1 MRKKQTCDS
10 LDSARRTV
18 SAQIDPI
25 QKARMGQYFTPAS
38 VAGFMA
44 SLFTTGP
51 FRECRLLDPG
61 AGIGMLASAFLNRC
75 ADGGLAFRRVAVDA
89 YELDERLLLFL
100 TQTLENG
107 RATCPVVVAV
117 HGTDFIS
124 LAEAEDL
131 FNAPQPTFT
140 HAILNPPYKK
150 IRNDSPHRLALR
162 RAGIE
167 TVNLYSAFTAL
178 ALALLADG
186 GQLVAI
192 IPRSFCNGP
201 YYKPFRKFI
210 LNRAAIR
217 RIHLFHARDKAF
229 RDDHVLQENVIL
241 FLERGG
247 RHSDVTVSS
256 STDDCFTDVVCNDY
270 PFSDI
275 VEPDD
280 PECFIRVPDGNGQE
294 SLGVSGTFSATL
306 DELGITVSTGPVVD
320 FRLRSHLR
328 REPASD
334 TVPLLYPG
342 HFSGGKL
349 DWPKKDFRKPNAL
362 AANGE
367 TEKWLYPKGFY
378 TVVRRFSAKEEK
390 RRVVASVVDMDAF
403 PGKESLGFEN
413 HLNVFH
419 NRRHGLMA
427 ETAYGLAA
435 YLNTHGL
442 DRYFRS
448 FNGHT
453 QVNATDLRQLRYP
466 SREVLD
472 EIGRWLMDHPGA
484 LSEPLDE
491 KFKEIAR

>member
-1 MRKKQTCDS
+1 MVSEAIDS
-10 LDSARRTV
+10 DR
-18 SAQIDPI
+18 
-25 QKARMGQYFTPAS
+25 KARLGQYFTPAS

-44 SLFTTGP
+44 SLFTTGS
-51 FRECRLLDPG
+51 FRACRLLDPG
-61 AGIGMLASAFLNRC
+61 AGIGMLASAFLDRC
-75 ADGGLAFRRVAVDA
+75 ADGRLPFRSVAVDA
-89 YELDERLLLFL
+89 FELDERLLPVLK
-100 TQTLENG
+100 QTLENH
-107 RATCPVVVAV
+107 RAAYPFVLTV
-117 HGTDFIS
+117 HGGDFIS
-124 LAEAEDL
+124 SVTASLSGDL
-131 FNAPQPTFT
+131 FAAPPSVFT

-150 IRNDSPHRLALR
+150 IRSDSPHRLSLR
-162 RAGIE
+162 WAGIE

-178 ALALLADG
+178 ALSLLAEG

-210 LNRAAIR
+210 LSRAAIR

-229 RDDHVLQENVIL
+229 RDDHVLQENIIL

-247 RHSDVTVSS
+247 VQADVTVSS
-256 STDDCFTDVVCNDY
+256 SADDGFTDVVCRDC
-270 PFSDI
+270 PLADI
-275 VEPDD
+275 VAPDD
-280 PECFIRVPDGNGQE
+280 PERFIRIPVYGGQE
-294 SLGVSGTFSATL
+294 DVGGLGTFSATL

-320 FRLRSHLR
+320 FRLRPYLR
-328 REPASD
+328 QEPASD

-342 HFSGGKL
+342 HFSGGRL
-349 DWPKKDFRKPNAL
+349 DWPKKGFRKPNAL
-362 AANGE
+362 AANAE

-390 RRVVASVVDMDAF
+390 RRVVASVVDMTAF
-403 PGKESLGFEN
+403 PGKERLGFEN

-419 NRRHGLMA
+419 NRKHGLAA

-466 SREVLD
+466 NRKVLD
-472 EIGRWLMDHPGA
+472 KMGHWLMTNPDA
-484 LSEPLDE
+484 VCEPLDE
-491 KFKEIAR
+491 KFMELAK